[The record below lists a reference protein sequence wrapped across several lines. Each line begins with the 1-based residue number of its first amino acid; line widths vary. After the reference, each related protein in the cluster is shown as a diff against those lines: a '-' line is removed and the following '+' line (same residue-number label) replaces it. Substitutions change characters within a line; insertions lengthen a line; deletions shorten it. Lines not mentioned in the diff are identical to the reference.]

1 MGYPIMRSPASER
14 GMALMSALMLLLVTT
29 VLGIAMFR
37 SFGLLERIAGNTRE
51 KQRALH
57 SAESAQT
64 YAEWWLTTNSGIN
77 ATTGASCSNT
87 TATTTAAVCS
97 NVLTNPATLPWGT
110 AAGVS
115 YNPANSMTV
124 AAAGSAGDYV
134 SLPVFYISF
143 LSTAYNPSSGTTTN
157 TYQIDAAGYAG
168 STSSA
173 AVVEDIYNVGVTYT
187 SQDSLTKFQNLGGP

>member
-14 GMALMSALMLLLVTT
+14 GMALMSALLLLLVTT
-29 VLGIAMFR
+29 ILGIAMFR

-57 SAESAQT
+57 SADSAQT
-64 YAEWWLTTNSGIN
+64 YAEWWLTSNSGIN
-77 ATTGASCSNT
+77 ATTGASC
-87 TATTTAAVCS
+87 ATPIVVTPTVCS

-110 AAGVS
+110 GGVS
-115 YNPANSMTV
+115 YNPANTMQVGT
-124 AAAGSAGDYV
+124 AGTAGDYV

-168 STSSA
+168 STNSA
-173 AVVEDIYNVGVTYT
+173 AVVEDVYNVGVTYT

>member
-1 MGYPIMRSPASER
+1 
-14 GMALMSALMLLLVTT
+14 MSALLLLLVTT
-29 VLGIAMFR
+29 MLGIAMFR

-51 KQRALH
+51 KQRAVH

-64 YAEWWLTTNSGIN
+64 YAEWWLTSNSGIN
-77 ATTGASCSNT
+77 ATVGATCSNST
-87 TATTTAAVCS
+87 PTTTAAVCS

-110 AAGVS
+110 AAGGS
-115 YNPANSMTV
+115 YTPPTMQV
-124 AAAGSAGDYV
+124 GSAGNVGDYF
-134 SLPVFYISF
+134 SSPVFYISF